1 MSRSRDFPASAG
13 MHGPPLRRA
22 LLFPDGENPIR
33 VAARRGIGHRVTF
46 GAGWG
51 RPSPCK
57 IPRTNRQS
65 RRKFRTKFPAAE
77 MRHQPNRRG
86 KQISPAPQ
94 RRRSGNSAPADPAA
108 SRRIGFYGNRR
119 EIPGEKFR
127 SRRNRPRPAP
137 ARGFR
142 RGSISAPPGSGP
154 LFSRRV
160 ARSAGRPVPMCAP
173 GPPGAA
179 RAGRAAD
186 RCPSCPRRTR
196 SSSRA
201 ARSIAT
207 FPVCA
212 PARPGPVRPARPPD
226 RVGARS
232 GQGAPRS
239 DRGAARRCR
248 NGSPRSPFAP
258 RPEFPGP

>member
-1 MSRSRDFPASAG
+1 

-22 LLFPDGENPIR
+22 LLFPDGENPIQ

-108 SRRIGFYGNRR
+108 SRRIGFYGKPPRNPRR
-119 EIPGEKFR
+119 EIPQSPQPAPARARARISAGQYFR
-127 SRRNRPRPAP
+127 PAGQRTVIFPAGCPIGGPAGPHVRPRPARCCP
-137 ARGFR
+137 SWPGR
-142 RGSISAPPGSGP
+142 RSLPELPEAHP
-154 LFSRRV
+154 LEF
-160 ARSAGRPVPMCAP
+160 AGRPVDCDVP
-173 GPPGAA
+173 GLCPG
-179 RAGRAAD
+179 
-186 RCPSCPRRTR
+186 
-196 SSSRA
+196 
-201 ARSIAT
+201 
-207 FPVCA
+207 
-212 PARPGPVRPARPPD
+212 PARPGQA
-226 RVGARS
+226 GASARS
-232 GQGAPRS
+232 SWRS
-239 DRGAARRCR
+239 IRSRRP
-248 NGSPRSPFAP
+248 SIRSRRSATLP
-258 RPEFPGP
+258 